1 MEIVII
7 IVHLISAIA
16 VVGLVL
22 IQTGNGADAG
32 ASFGGGGGGGGGGA
46 SGSVFGSKG
55 SSSFLTKLTA
65 FFASIFFVLSL
76 VLAYQASSRI
86 VTSDSIMNQV
96 KEKPLFDS
104 IPNVD
109 EAKDTIP
116 KIDETKDTIP
126 KIDDKSKPVNNI
138 PEVK

>member
-116 KIDETKDTIP
+116 KID
-126 KIDDKSKPVNNI
+126 DKSKPVNNI